1 MDMTPMIDV
10 VFQLIIF
17 FMTVSQQSQLE
28 DFQLELPQAAGVTD
42 QGPTTITVNLTLDD
56 KIIIDGDPYD
66 LAGFDALIAREL
78 VAAGGDPDRV
88 QVVMRVDRRADS
100 ALANRVMTR
109 LKAAGIVRT
118 RIAVQVPGQG

>member
-28 DFQLELPQAAGVTD
+28 DVQLELPRTAGVQD
-42 QGPTTITVNLTLDD
+42 QGPTTITVNLTVDD
-56 KIIIDGDPYD
+56 RIIVSGDAYD
-66 LAGFDALIAREL
+66 LDGLDGLISREL
-78 VAAGGDPDRV
+78 VAAGGNPDRV
-88 QVVMRVDRRADS
+88 QVVLRVDRRSDS

-109 LKAAGIVRT
+109 LKQAGIVRT